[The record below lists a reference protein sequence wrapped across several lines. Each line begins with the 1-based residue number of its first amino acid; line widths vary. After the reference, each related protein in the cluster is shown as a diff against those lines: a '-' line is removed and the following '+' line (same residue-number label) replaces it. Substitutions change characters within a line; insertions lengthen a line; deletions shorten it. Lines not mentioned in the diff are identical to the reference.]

1 VIDPKQ
7 RLTWRTLDLSN
18 FDLEGFD
25 SDPSRVWV

>member
-7 RLTWRTLDLSN
+7 RLTWRTLDLSS

-25 SDPSRVWV
+25 SDPLARWV